1 MNFIHDVIKD
11 KYIKSGWLPDY
22 PYHLI
27 SDREMFN
34 AFLNDSKIDY
44 FHTTYPY
51 SGVLSTEYSNLI
63 SYMTKC
69 IDNYLTDNVSLP
81 DWIYSYMLG
90 AVISSTSTVQDR
102 HDLLVLLHSDN
113 LYDELTD
120 ADMISCYEISK
131 SWIATKLAD
140 SDRPP
145 TMFGEPH
152 VIKSLRLSELELS

>member
-1 MNFIHDVIKD
+1 MSFIHDVIKD
-11 KYIKSGWLPDY
+11 NYIKSGWLPDY

-27 SDREMFN
+27 SDKEMFN
-34 AFLNDSKIDY
+34 AFLNDSKVDY
-44 FHTTYPY
+44 FHNKYPY
-51 SGVLSTEYSNLI
+51 SGALSEEYSKLI
-63 SYMTKC
+63 SYMMQC
-69 IDNYLTDNVSLP
+69 IDKYLNDDVAVP

-90 AVISSTSTVQDR
+90 TVISSTSIVQDR

-120 ADMISCYEISK
+120 ADMATCYNISK
-131 SWIATKLAD
+131 SWISTKLSD